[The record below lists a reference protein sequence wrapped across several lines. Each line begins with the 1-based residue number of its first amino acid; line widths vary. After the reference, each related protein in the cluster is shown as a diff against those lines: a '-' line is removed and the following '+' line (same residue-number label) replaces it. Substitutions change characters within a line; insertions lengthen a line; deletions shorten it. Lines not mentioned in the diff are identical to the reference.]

1 MDIEKIKK
9 EILNPL
15 KENGFLLLDLKEKII
30 EGKKVLEITI
40 DKMDK
45 KEKTSTKDCETAS
58 KIIEEIL
65 DKKQLINQRYY
76 LVVFSKGIEN
86 EN

>member
-1 MDIEKIKK
+1 MDTKKIKE

-15 KENGFLLLDLKEKII
+15 KEKGFLILDLKEKTI
-30 EGKKVLEITI
+30 EGKKILEITI
-40 DKMDK
+40 DKIEK
-45 KEKTSTKDCETAS
+45 KEKMSTRDCQIAS

-65 DKKQLINQRYY
+65 DEKQLINQRYY

-86 EN
+86 ED